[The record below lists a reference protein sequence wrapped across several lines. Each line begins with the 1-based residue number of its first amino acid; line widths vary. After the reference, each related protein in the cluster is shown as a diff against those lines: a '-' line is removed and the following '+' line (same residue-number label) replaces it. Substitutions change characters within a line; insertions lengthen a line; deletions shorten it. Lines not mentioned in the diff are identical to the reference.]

1 MLLLREVGDV
11 LNIDEGRLLNILWGI
26 LVGVFEFVG
35 LEWIGGRFREGDFFR
50 FDRFFG
56 VFLLGVLVFLIL
68 FELVFFFRVFIF
80 KFVGLLEYFELLIVV
95 IFSFWRLGFLKL
107 NNNDLLVKFG
117 VEVVEIFWWF
127 VEKDFLRLLEW
138 VGGIMSV
145 FGEDVVD
152 DEVGDMLEVWRFG
165 DGFIDFESG

>member
-35 LEWIGGRFREGDFFR
+35 LEWIGGRFWEGDFFR

-95 IFSFWRLGFLKL
+95 IFSF
-107 NNNDLLVKFG
+107 
-117 VEVVEIFWWF
+117 
-127 VEKDFLRLLEW
+127 
-138 VGGIMSV
+138 
-145 FGEDVVD
+145 
-152 DEVGDMLEVWRFG
+152 
-165 DGFIDFESG
+165 

>member
-35 LEWIGGRFREGDFFR
+35 LEWINGRFREGDFFR

-95 IFSFWRLGFLKL
+95 IFSF
-107 NNNDLLVKFG
+107 
-117 VEVVEIFWWF
+117 
-127 VEKDFLRLLEW
+127 
-138 VGGIMSV
+138 
-145 FGEDVVD
+145 
-152 DEVGDMLEVWRFG
+152 
-165 DGFIDFESG
+165 